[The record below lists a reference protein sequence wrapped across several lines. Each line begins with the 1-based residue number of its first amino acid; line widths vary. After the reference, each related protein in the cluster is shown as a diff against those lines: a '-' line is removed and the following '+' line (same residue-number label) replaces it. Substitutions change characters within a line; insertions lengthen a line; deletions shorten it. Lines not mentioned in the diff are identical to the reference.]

1 MKKLIKISLFHYFP
15 RQFPPFPPF
24 GEGKKSIYLKT
35 IIMYTITIF
44 KGLPFKQECI
54 NPVTG
59 TKYYKIM
66 EYPPFYEDITM
77 AFDII
82 RQEKFKSQ
90 IDLMRTF
97 HDTDKPKYDEL
108 KHKLPICL
116 FTGRYSNF
124 SISGLIES
132 SNLVVIDFDKIPLND
147 MSSQWSII
155 TKDPYTFAAFVSP
168 SGKGYKV
175 VVKVEN
181 NPDNTTHSE
190 YLNALKAYYNSPYW
204 DNNCF
209 GISRACFLSSDPS
222 IYVNWDSWTWTKKIP
237 SSQAT
242 VPSYVPVKI
251 YAPTSE
257 YEKLINF
264 LDGGF
269 DKFPMTPGNRH
280 DSSFRRA
287 RELAEWGIPRD
298 TAFRYLS
305 QFIAPDFG
313 ENELLRQ
320 IRNAYGWV
328 EKRGTFG
335 SKYRKI

>member
-1 MKKLIKISLFHYFP
+1 MFK
-15 RQFPPFPPF
+15 
-24 GEGKKSIYLKT
+24 
-35 IIMYTITIF
+35 ITIF
-44 KGLPFKQECI
+44 QGLPFKQECI

-59 TKYYKIM
+59 IKYYKIM
-66 EYPPFYEDITM
+66 EYPPSHEDISM
-77 AFDII
+77 VFDII
-82 RQEKFKSQ
+82 GQEKLKPQ

-97 HDTDKPKYDEL
+97 HDTDKLKYDEQ

-116 FTGRYSNF
+116 FTGRFSNF
-124 SISGLIES
+124 SNSGLLES
-132 SNLVVIDFDKIPLND
+132 SNLVVIDFDKIPLQD
-147 MSSQWSII
+147 MSTQRDII

-175 VVKVEN
+175 IVKVEN

-190 YLNALKAYYNSPYW
+190 YLNALKVYYNSPYW
-204 DNNCF
+204 DNNCM

-222 IYVNWDSWTWTKKIP
+222 IYINWNSLIWTKKISLSSP
-237 SSQAT
+237 ST
-242 VPSYVPVKI
+242 VPSYVPVKV

-257 YEKLINF
+257 YKKLINF

-269 DKFPMTPGNRH
+269 DKYPMTPGNRH
-280 DSSFRRA
+280 NSSFRRA
-287 RELAEWGIPRD
+287 REIAEWGIPRG

-305 QFIAPDFG
+305 QFLTPDFG
-313 ENELLRQ
+313 KEELLKQ
-320 IRNAYGWV
+320 VMNAYEWV

>member
-1 MKKLIKISLFHYFP
+1 MFK
-15 RQFPPFPPF
+15 
-24 GEGKKSIYLKT
+24 
-35 IIMYTITIF
+35 ITIF

-59 TKYYKIM
+59 IKYYKIM
-66 EYPPFYEDITM
+66 EYPPSHEDISM
-77 AFDII
+77 VFDII
-82 RQEKFKSQ
+82 GQEKLKPQ

-97 HDTDKPKYDEL
+97 HDTDKLKYDEQ

-116 FTGRYSNF
+116 FTGRFSNF
-124 SISGLIES
+124 SNSGLLES
-132 SNLVVIDFDKIPLND
+132 SNLVVIDFDKIPFQD
-147 MSSQWSII
+147 MSTQRDII

-175 VVKVEN
+175 IVKVEN

-190 YLNALKAYYNSPYW
+190 YLNALKVYYNSPYW
-204 DNNCF
+204 DNNCM

-222 IYVNWDSWTWTKKIP
+222 IYINWNSLIWTKKISLSSP
-237 SSQAT
+237 ST
-242 VPSYVPVKI
+242 VPSYIPVRV

-257 YEKLINF
+257 YKKLINF

-269 DKFPMTPGNRH
+269 DKYPMPPGNRH
-280 DSSFRRA
+280 NSSFRRA
-287 RELAEWGIPRD
+287 REIAEWGIPRG

-305 QFIAPDFG
+305 QFLTPDFG
-313 ENELLRQ
+313 KEELLRQ
-320 IRNAYGWV
+320 VRNAYEWV

>member
-1 MKKLIKISLFHYFP
+1 MFK
-15 RQFPPFPPF
+15 
-24 GEGKKSIYLKT
+24 
-35 IIMYTITIF
+35 ITIF

-59 TKYYKIM
+59 IKYYKIM
-66 EYPPFYEDITM
+66 EYPPSHEDISM
-77 AFDII
+77 VFDII
-82 RQEKFKSQ
+82 GQEKLKPQ

-97 HDTDKPKYDEL
+97 HDTDKLKYDEQ

-116 FTGRYSNF
+116 FTGRFSNF
-124 SISGLIES
+124 SNSGLLES
-132 SNLVVIDFDKIPLND
+132 SNLVVIDFDKIPFQD
-147 MSSQWSII
+147 MSTQRDII

-175 VVKVEN
+175 IVKVEN

-190 YLNALKAYYNSPYW
+190 YLNALKVYYNSPYW
-204 DNNCF
+204 DNNCM

-222 IYVNWDSWTWTKKIP
+222 IYINWNSLIWTKKISLSSP
-237 SSQAT
+237 ST
-242 VPSYVPVKI
+242 VPSYIPVRV

-257 YEKLINF
+257 YKKLINF

-269 DKFPMTPGNRH
+269 DKYPMTPGNRH
-280 DSSFRRA
+280 NSSFRRA
-287 RELAEWGIPRD
+287 REIAEWGIPRG

-305 QFIAPDFG
+305 QFLTPDFG
-313 ENELLRQ
+313 KEELLRQ
-320 IRNAYGWV
+320 VRNAYEWV

>member
-1 MKKLIKISLFHYFP
+1 MFK
-15 RQFPPFPPF
+15 
-24 GEGKKSIYLKT
+24 
-35 IIMYTITIF
+35 ITIF

-59 TKYYKIM
+59 IKYYKIM
-66 EYPPFYEDITM
+66 EYPPSHEDISM
-77 AFDII
+77 VFDII
-82 RQEKFKSQ
+82 GQEKLKPE

-97 HDTDKPKYDEL
+97 HDTDKLKYDEQ

-116 FTGRYSNF
+116 FTGRFSNF
-124 SISGLIES
+124 SNSGLLES
-132 SNLVVIDFDKIPLND
+132 SNLVVIDFDKIPFQN
-147 MSSQWSII
+147 MSIQRDII

-175 VVKVEN
+175 IVKVEN
-181 NPDNTTHSE
+181 NTDNTTHSE
-190 YLNALKAYYNSPYW
+190 YLNALKVYYNSPYW
-204 DNNCF
+204 DNNCM

-222 IYVNWDSWTWTKKIP
+222 IYINWNSLIWTKKISLSSP
-237 SSQAT
+237 ST
-242 VPSYVPVKI
+242 VPSYIPVKV

-257 YEKLINF
+257 YKKLINF

-269 DKFPMTPGNRH
+269 DKYPMTPGNRH
-280 DSSFRRA
+280 NSSFRRA
-287 RELAEWGIPRD
+287 REIAEWGIPRD

-305 QFIAPDFG
+305 QFLTPDFG
-313 ENELLRQ
+313 KEELLRQ
-320 IRNAYGWV
+320 VRNAYEWV

>member
-1 MKKLIKISLFHYFP
+1 MSVFHYFP
-15 RQFPPFPPF
+15 RQFPDIPPF
-24 GEGKKSIYLKT
+24 GGGKKSRNFKNI
-35 IIMYTITIF
+35 IIMFKVTIF
-44 KGLPFKQECI
+44 KGLPFKRECI
-54 NPVTG
+54 NPITG
-59 TKYYKIM
+59 IKYYKKM
-66 EYPPFYEDITM
+66 EYPPSYEDITM
-77 AFDII
+77 VFDII
-82 RQEKFKSQ
+82 RQEKFKPQ

-97 HDTDKPKYDEL
+97 HDTDKSKYDEL
-108 KHKLPICL
+108 KRKLPICL

-124 SISGLIES
+124 SNSGLVQS
-132 SNLVVIDFDKIPLND
+132 SNLVVIDFDKIPSND
-147 MSSQWSII
+147 MSNQWSII
-155 TKDPYTFAAFVSP
+155 IKDPYTFAAFVSP

-175 VVKVEN
+175 IVKVEN

-190 YLNALKAYYNSPYW
+190 YLNALKVYYNSPYW

-222 IYVNWDSWTWTKKIP
+222 IYINWNSLIWTKKIP
-237 SSQAT
+237 LSSTA
-242 VPSYVPVKI
+242 VPSYVPVKT

-305 QFIAPDFG
+305 QFVTPDFG
-313 ENELLRQ
+313 KDELLRQ
-320 IRNAYGWV
+320 VRNAYEWV
-328 EKRGTFG
+328 DRKGTFG

>member
-1 MKKLIKISLFHYFP
+1 
-15 RQFPPFPPF
+15 
-24 GEGKKSIYLKT
+24 
-35 IIMYTITIF
+35 MYTITIF

-77 AFDII
+77 VFDII

-181 NPDNTTHSE
+181 NPDNMTHSE

-222 IYVNWDSWTWTKKIP
+222 IYVNWDSWIWTKKIP

-242 VPSYVPVKI
+242 VSSYVPVKI
-251 YAPTSE
+251 YALTSE

-269 DKFPMTPGNRH
+269 EKFPMTPGNRH
-280 DSSFRRA
+280 DSSFKRA
-287 RELAEWGIPRD
+287 RELAEWG
-298 TAFRYLS
+298 Y
-305 QFIAPDFG
+305 
-313 ENELLRQ
+313 
-320 IRNAYGWV
+320 
-328 EKRGTFG
+328 
-335 SKYRKI
+335 

>member
-1 MKKLIKISLFHYFP
+1 MFK
-15 RQFPPFPPF
+15 
-24 GEGKKSIYLKT
+24 
-35 IIMYTITIF
+35 ITIF

-54 NPVTG
+54 NPVAG
-59 TKYYKIM
+59 IKYYKIM
-66 EYPPFYEDITM
+66 EYPPSHEDISM
-77 AFDII
+77 VFDII
-82 RQEKFKSQ
+82 GQEKLKPQ

-97 HDTDKPKYDEL
+97 HDTDKLKYDEQ

-116 FTGRYSNF
+116 FTGRFSNF
-124 SISGLIES
+124 SNSGLLES
-132 SNLVVIDFDKIPLND
+132 SNLVVIDFDKIPFQD
-147 MSSQWSII
+147 MSTQRDII

-175 VVKVEN
+175 IVKVEN

-190 YLNALKAYYNSPYW
+190 YLNALKVYYNSPYW
-204 DNNCF
+204 DNNCM

-222 IYVNWDSWTWTKKIP
+222 IYINWNSLIWTKKISL
-237 SSQAT
+237 SSLSI
-242 VPSYVPVKI
+242 VPSYIPVRV

-257 YEKLINF
+257 YKKLINF

-269 DKFPMTPGNRH
+269 DKYPMTPGNRH
-280 DSSFRRA
+280 NSSFRRA
-287 RELAEWGIPRD
+287 REIAEWGIPRG

-305 QFIAPDFG
+305 QFLTPDFG
-313 ENELLRQ
+313 KEELLKQ
-320 IRNAYGWV
+320 VMNAYEWV

>member
-1 MKKLIKISLFHYFP
+1 MFK
-15 RQFPPFPPF
+15 
-24 GEGKKSIYLKT
+24 
-35 IIMYTITIF
+35 ITIF

-59 TKYYKIM
+59 IKYYKIM
-66 EYPPFYEDITM
+66 EYPPSHEDISM
-77 AFDII
+77 VFDII
-82 RQEKFKSQ
+82 GQEKLKPQ

-97 HDTDKPKYDEL
+97 HDTDKLKYDEQ

-116 FTGRYSNF
+116 FTGRFSNF
-124 SISGLIES
+124 SNSGLLES
-132 SNLVVIDFDKIPLND
+132 SNLVVIDFDKIPLQD
-147 MSSQWSII
+147 MSTQRDII

-175 VVKVEN
+175 IVKVEN

-190 YLNALKAYYNSPYW
+190 YLNALKVYYNSPYW
-204 DNNCF
+204 DNNCM

-222 IYVNWDSWTWTKKIP
+222 IYINWNSLIWTKKISLSSP
-237 SSQAT
+237 ST
-242 VPSYVPVKI
+242 VPSYVPVKV

-257 YEKLINF
+257 YKKLINF

-269 DKFPMTPGNRH
+269 DKYPMTPGNRH
-280 DSSFRRA
+280 NSSFRRA
-287 RELAEWGIPRD
+287 REIAEWGIPRG

-305 QFIAPDFG
+305 QFLTPDFG
-313 ENELLRQ
+313 KEELLRQ
-320 IRNAYGWV
+320 VRNAYEWV

>member
-1 MKKLIKISLFHYFP
+1 MRILLRF
-15 RQFPPFPPF
+15 
-24 GEGKKSIYLKT
+24 
-35 IIMYTITIF
+35 
-44 KGLPFKQECI
+44 
-54 NPVTG
+54 
-59 TKYYKIM
+59 
-66 EYPPFYEDITM
+66 
-77 AFDII
+77 FDII

-97 HDTDKPKYDEL
+97 HDTDKSKYDEL

-124 SISGLIES
+124 SNSGLLQS
-132 SNLVVIDFDKIPLND
+132 SNLVVIDFDKIPSND
-147 MSSQWSII
+147 MSSQWSLI

-175 VVKVEN
+175 IVKVEN
-181 NPDNTTHSE
+181 NPDNATHSE
-190 YLNALKAYYNSPYW
+190 YLNALKVYYNSPYW

-222 IYVNWDSWTWTKKIP
+222 IYINWNSLIWAKKIP
-237 SSQAT
+237 LSSTA
-242 VPSYVPVKI
+242 VPSYVPVKT

-305 QFIAPDFG
+305 QFVTPDFG
-313 ENELLRQ
+313 KDELLRQ
-320 IRNAYGWV
+320 VRNAYEWV
-328 EKRGTFG
+328 NRKGAFG

>member
-1 MKKLIKISLFHYFP
+1 
-15 RQFPPFPPF
+15 
-24 GEGKKSIYLKT
+24 
-35 IIMYTITIF
+35 MYKVTIF

-59 TKYYKIM
+59 NKYYKIM
-66 EYPPFYEDITM
+66 EYSPFHEDITM
-77 AFDII
+77 VFDII
-82 RQEKFKSQ
+82 GQEKLKPQ

-97 HDTDKPKYDEL
+97 HETDKAKYDEL

-124 SISGLIES
+124 SNSGLIES
-132 SNLVVIDFDKIPLND
+132 SNLVVIDFDKIPFLD
-147 MSSQWSII
+147 MSSQWNLI

-175 VVKVEN
+175 IVKVEN
-181 NPDNTTHSE
+181 NPDNMTHSE
-190 YLNALKAYYNSPYW
+190 YLNALKVYYNSPYW

-222 IYVNWDSWTWTKKIP
+222 IYINWESRIWTGRVSLSPSPVTAPIP
-237 SSQAT
+237 TSVKNLA
-242 VPSYVPVKI
+242 PV
-251 YAPTSE
+251 SE

-287 RELAEWGIPRD
+287 RELAEWGIPKD

-305 QFIAPDFG
+305 QFISPDFG
-313 ENELLRQ
+313 EDELLKQ
-320 IRNAYGWV
+320 VRNAYEWV
-328 EKRGTFG
+328 DKRDTFG

>member
-1 MKKLIKISLFHYFP
+1 MFK
-15 RQFPPFPPF
+15 
-24 GEGKKSIYLKT
+24 
-35 IIMYTITIF
+35 ITIF

-59 TKYYKIM
+59 IKYYKIM
-66 EYPPFYEDITM
+66 EYPPSHEDISM
-77 AFDII
+77 VFDII
-82 RQEKFKSQ
+82 GQEKLKPQ

-97 HDTDKPKYDEL
+97 HDTDKLKYDEQ

-116 FTGRYSNF
+116 FTGRFSNF
-124 SISGLIES
+124 SNSGLLES
-132 SNLVVIDFDKIPLND
+132 SNLVVIDFDKIPFQD
-147 MSSQWSII
+147 MSTQRDII

-175 VVKVEN
+175 IVKVEN
-181 NPDNTTHSE
+181 NTDNTTHSE
-190 YLNALKAYYNSPYW
+190 YLNTLKVYYNSPYW
-204 DNNCF
+204 DNNCM

-222 IYVNWDSWTWTKKIP
+222 IYINWNSLIWTKKISLSSP
-237 SSQAT
+237 ST
-242 VPSYVPVKI
+242 VPSYIPVRV

-257 YEKLINF
+257 YKKLINF

-269 DKFPMTPGNRH
+269 DKYPMTPGNRH
-280 DSSFRRA
+280 NSSFRRA
-287 RELAEWGIPRD
+287 REIAEWGIPRD

-305 QFIAPDFG
+305 QFLTPDFG
-313 ENELLRQ
+313 KEELLRQ
-320 IRNAYGWV
+320 VRNAYEWV

>member
-1 MKKLIKISLFHYFP
+1 
-15 RQFPPFPPF
+15 
-24 GEGKKSIYLKT
+24 
-35 IIMYTITIF
+35 MYKVTIF

-59 TKYYKIM
+59 NKYYKIM
-66 EYPPFYEDITM
+66 EYPPFHEDITM
-77 AFDII
+77 VFDII
-82 RQEKFKSQ
+82 GQEKLKPQ

-97 HDTDKPKYDEL
+97 HDTDKSKYDEL

-124 SISGLIES
+124 SNSGLIES
-132 SNLVVIDFDKIPLND
+132 SNLVVIDFDKIPSQD
-147 MSSQWSII
+147 MSYQWSLI
-155 TKDPYTFAAFVSP
+155 TKDPYTFVAFVSP

-175 VVKVEN
+175 VVKVKN
-181 NPDNTTHSE
+181 NPNNTTHSE

-222 IYVNWDSWTWTKKIP
+222 IYINWESQIWTERVSLSPTPITPP
-237 SSQAT
+237 SSVIT
-242 VPSYVPVKI
+242 PVKT
-251 YAPTSE
+251 YAPVSE
-257 YEKLINF
+257 YDKLINF

-305 QFIAPDFG
+305 QFISPDFG
-313 ENELLRQ
+313 EEELSRQ
-320 IRNAYGWV
+320 IGNAYEWV
-328 EKRGTFG
+328 DKRGTFG

>member
-1 MKKLIKISLFHYFP
+1 MFK
-15 RQFPPFPPF
+15 
-24 GEGKKSIYLKT
+24 
-35 IIMYTITIF
+35 ITIF

-59 TKYYKIM
+59 IKYYKIM
-66 EYPPFYEDITM
+66 EYPPSHEDISM
-77 AFDII
+77 VFDII
-82 RQEKFKSQ
+82 GQEKLKPQ

-97 HDTDKPKYDEL
+97 YDTDKLKYDEQ

-116 FTGRYSNF
+116 FTGRFSNF
-124 SISGLIES
+124 SNSGLLES
-132 SNLVVIDFDKIPLND
+132 SNLVVIDFDKIPFQD
-147 MSSQWSII
+147 MSTQRDII

-175 VVKVEN
+175 IVKVEN

-190 YLNALKAYYNSPYW
+190 YLNALKVYYNSPYW
-204 DNNCF
+204 DNNCM

-222 IYVNWDSWTWTKKIP
+222 IYINWNSLIWTKKISLSSP
-237 SSQAT
+237 ST
-242 VPSYVPVKI
+242 VPSYIPVRV

-257 YEKLINF
+257 YKKLINF

-269 DKFPMTPGNRH
+269 DKYPMTPGNRH
-280 DSSFRRA
+280 NSSFRRA
-287 RELAEWGIPRD
+287 REIAEWGIPRG

-305 QFIAPDFG
+305 QFITPDFG
-313 ENELLRQ
+313 KEELLRQ
-320 IRNAYGWV
+320 VMNAYQWV
-328 EKRGTFG
+328 NRKGTFG

>member
-1 MKKLIKISLFHYFP
+1 MFK
-15 RQFPPFPPF
+15 
-24 GEGKKSIYLKT
+24 
-35 IIMYTITIF
+35 ITIF

-59 TKYYKIM
+59 IKYYKIM
-66 EYPPFYEDITM
+66 EYPPSHEDISM
-77 AFDII
+77 VFDII
-82 RQEKFKSQ
+82 GQEKLKPQ

-97 HDTDKPKYDEL
+97 HDTDKLKYDEQ

-116 FTGRYSNF
+116 FTGRFSNF
-124 SISGLIES
+124 SNSGLLES
-132 SNLVVIDFDKIPLND
+132 SNLVVIDFDKIPFQN
-147 MSSQWSII
+147 MSIQRDII

-175 VVKVEN
+175 IVKVEN

-190 YLNALKAYYNSPYW
+190 YLNALKVYYNSPYW
-204 DNNCF
+204 DNNCM

-222 IYVNWDSWTWTKKIP
+222 IYINWNSLIWTKKISLSSP
-237 SSQAT
+237 ST
-242 VPSYVPVKI
+242 VPSYIPVRV

-257 YEKLINF
+257 YKKLINF

-269 DKFPMTPGNRH
+269 DKYPMTPGNRH
-280 DSSFRRA
+280 NSSFRRA
-287 RELAEWGIPRD
+287 REIAEWGIPRG

-305 QFIAPDFG
+305 QFLTPDFG
-313 ENELLRQ
+313 KEELLRQ
-320 IRNAYGWV
+320 VMNAYQWV
-328 EKRGTFG
+328 NRKGTFG

>member
-1 MKKLIKISLFHYFP
+1 MFK
-15 RQFPPFPPF
+15 
-24 GEGKKSIYLKT
+24 
-35 IIMYTITIF
+35 ITIF

-59 TKYYKIM
+59 IKYYKIM
-66 EYPPFYEDITM
+66 EYPPSHEDISM
-77 AFDII
+77 VFDII
-82 RQEKFKSQ
+82 GQEKLKPQ

-97 HDTDKPKYDEL
+97 HDTDKLKYDEQ

-116 FTGRYSNF
+116 FTGRFSNF
-124 SISGLIES
+124 SNSGLLES
-132 SNLVVIDFDKIPLND
+132 SNLVVIDFDKIPFQD
-147 MSSQWSII
+147 MSTQRDII

-175 VVKVEN
+175 IVKVEN

-190 YLNALKAYYNSPYW
+190 YLNALKVYYNSPYW
-204 DNNCF
+204 DNNCM

-222 IYVNWDSWTWTKKIP
+222 IYINWNSLIWTKKISL
-237 SSQAT
+237 SSLSI
-242 VPSYVPVKI
+242 VPSYIPVRV

-257 YEKLINF
+257 YKKLINF

-269 DKFPMTPGNRH
+269 DKYPMTPGNRH
-280 DSSFRRA
+280 NSSFRRA
-287 RELAEWGIPRD
+287 REIAEWGIPRG

-305 QFIAPDFG
+305 QFLTPDFG
-313 ENELLRQ
+313 KEELLKQ
-320 IRNAYGWV
+320 VMNAYEWV

>member
-1 MKKLIKISLFHYFP
+1 MFK
-15 RQFPPFPPF
+15 
-24 GEGKKSIYLKT
+24 
-35 IIMYTITIF
+35 ITIF

-59 TKYYKIM
+59 IKYYKIM
-66 EYPPFYEDITM
+66 EYPPSHEDISM
-77 AFDII
+77 VFDII
-82 RQEKFKSQ
+82 GQEKLKPQ

-97 HDTDKPKYDEL
+97 HDTDKLKYDEQ

-116 FTGRYSNF
+116 FTGRFSNF
-124 SISGLIES
+124 SNSGLLES
-132 SNLVVIDFDKIPLND
+132 SNLVVIDFDKIPFQD
-147 MSSQWSII
+147 MSTQRDII

-175 VVKVEN
+175 IVKVEN

-190 YLNALKAYYNSPYW
+190 YLNALKVYYNSPYW
-204 DNNCF
+204 DNNCM

-222 IYVNWDSWTWTKKIP
+222 IYINWNSLIWTKKISLSSP
-237 SSQAT
+237 STA
-242 VPSYVPVKI
+242 PSYIPVKV

-257 YEKLINF
+257 YKKLINF

-269 DKFPMTPGNRH
+269 DKYPMTPGNRH
-280 DSSFRRA
+280 NSSFRRA
-287 RELAEWGIPRD
+287 REIAEWGIPRG

-305 QFIAPDFG
+305 QFLTPDFG
-313 ENELLRQ
+313 KEELLRQ
-320 IRNAYGWV
+320 VRNAYEWV

>member
-1 MKKLIKISLFHYFP
+1 MFK
-15 RQFPPFPPF
+15 
-24 GEGKKSIYLKT
+24 
-35 IIMYTITIF
+35 ITIF
-44 KGLPFKQECI
+44 QGLPFKQECI

-59 TKYYKIM
+59 IKYYKIM
-66 EYPPFYEDITM
+66 EYPPSHEDISM
-77 AFDII
+77 VFDII
-82 RQEKFKSQ
+82 GQEKLKPQ

-97 HDTDKPKYDEL
+97 HDTDKLKYDEQ

-116 FTGRYSNF
+116 FTGRFSNF
-124 SISGLIES
+124 SNSGLLES
-132 SNLVVIDFDKIPLND
+132 SNLVVIDFDKIPFQD
-147 MSSQWSII
+147 MSTQRDII

-175 VVKVEN
+175 IVKVEN

-190 YLNALKAYYNSPYW
+190 YLNALKVYYNSPYW
-204 DNNCF
+204 DNNCM

-222 IYVNWDSWTWTKKIP
+222 IYINWNSLIWTKKISL
-237 SSQAT
+237 SSLSI
-242 VPSYVPVKI
+242 VPSYIPVRV

-257 YEKLINF
+257 YKKLINF

-269 DKFPMTPGNRH
+269 DKYPMTPGNRH
-280 DSSFRRA
+280 NSSFRRA
-287 RELAEWGIPRD
+287 REIAEWGIPRG

-305 QFIAPDFG
+305 QFLTPDFG
-313 ENELLRQ
+313 KEELLKQ
-320 IRNAYGWV
+320 VMNAYEWV

>member
-1 MKKLIKISLFHYFP
+1 
-15 RQFPPFPPF
+15 
-24 GEGKKSIYLKT
+24 
-35 IIMYTITIF
+35 MYKITIF

-59 TKYYKIM
+59 NKFYKTM
-66 EYPPFYEDITM
+66 EYPPFHEDITM
-77 AFDII
+77 VFDII
-82 RQEKFKSQ
+82 GQEKLKPQ

-97 HDTDKPKYDEL
+97 HDTDKSKYDEL

-124 SISGLIES
+124 SNSGLIES
-132 SNLVVIDFDKIPLND
+132 SNLVVIDFDKIPSQD
-147 MSSQWSII
+147 MSPQWNII

-175 VVKVEN
+175 VVKVKN
-181 NPDNTTHSE
+181 NPNNTTHSE

-222 IYVNWDSWTWTKKIP
+222 IYINWESLIWTGRVSLSPSPVSSPIIHHVN
-237 SSQAT
+237 A
-242 VPSYVPVKI
+242 
-251 YAPTSE
+251 YAPVSDIG
-257 YEKLINF
+257 KLITF
-264 LDGGF
+264 LNGGF

-287 RELAEWGIPRD
+287 RELAEWGIPIE
-298 TAFRYLS
+298 TAFQYLS
-305 QFIAPDFG
+305 RFIALDFG
-313 ENELLRQ
+313 EEELSRQ
-320 IRNAYGWV
+320 VRNAYEWV
-328 EKRGTFG
+328 DRKGTFG

>member
-1 MKKLIKISLFHYFP
+1 MFK
-15 RQFPPFPPF
+15 
-24 GEGKKSIYLKT
+24 
-35 IIMYTITIF
+35 ITIF

-59 TKYYKIM
+59 IKYYKIM
-66 EYPPFYEDITM
+66 EYPPFHEDISTV
-77 AFDII
+77 FDII
-82 RQEKFKSQ
+82 GQEKLKPE

-97 HDTDKPKYDEL
+97 HDTDKLKYDEQ

-116 FTGRYSNF
+116 FTGRFSNF
-124 SISGLIES
+124 SNSGLLES
-132 SNLVVIDFDKIPLND
+132 SNLVVIDFDKIPFQD
-147 MSSQWSII
+147 MSTQRDII

-175 VVKVEN
+175 IVKVEN

-190 YLNALKAYYNSPYW
+190 YLNALKVYYNSPYW
-204 DNNCF
+204 DNNCM

-222 IYVNWDSWTWTKKIP
+222 IYINWNSLIWTKKISLSSP
-237 SSQAT
+237 ST
-242 VPSYVPVKI
+242 VPSYVPVKV

-269 DKFPMTPGNRH
+269 DKYPMTPGNRH
-280 DSSFRRA
+280 NSSFRRA
-287 RELAEWGIPRD
+287 REIAEWGIPRG

-305 QFIAPDFG
+305 QFITPDFG
-313 ENELLRQ
+313 QEELLRQ
-320 IRNAYGWV
+320 VMNAYQWV
-328 EKRGTFG
+328 NRKGTFG

>member
-1 MKKLIKISLFHYFP
+1 MFKV
-15 RQFPPFPPF
+15 
-24 GEGKKSIYLKT
+24 
-35 IIMYTITIF
+35 TIF

-54 NPVTG
+54 DPVTG
-59 TKYYKIM
+59 IKYYKIM
-66 EYPPFYEDITM
+66 EYPPFHEDITLV
-77 AFDII
+77 FDII
-82 RQEKFKSQ
+82 GQEKLKPQ

-97 HDTDKPKYDEL
+97 HDTDKLKYDEL

-124 SISGLIES
+124 SNSGLLES
-132 SNLVVIDFDKIPLND
+132 SNLVVIDFDKIPFQD
-147 MSSQWSII
+147 MSTQWNLI
-155 TKDPYTFAAFVSP
+155 TKDPYTFAAFISP

-190 YLNALKAYYNSPYW
+190 YLNALKVHYNSPYW

-222 IYVNWDSWTWTKKIP
+222 IYINWNSRTWTKKISLSSLSIVPSP
-237 SSQAT
+237 SS
-242 VPSYVPVKI
+242 VPVKI

-257 YEKLINF
+257 YEELINF
-264 LDGGF
+264 LDSGF

-305 QFIAPDFG
+305 QFITPDFG
-313 ENELLRQ
+313 KEELSRQ
-320 IRNAYGWV
+320 VRNAYEWINR
-328 EKRGTFG
+328 KGTFG

>member
-1 MKKLIKISLFHYFP
+1 MFK
-15 RQFPPFPPF
+15 
-24 GEGKKSIYLKT
+24 
-35 IIMYTITIF
+35 ITIF

-59 TKYYKIM
+59 IKYYKIM
-66 EYPPFYEDITM
+66 EYPPFHEDISM
-77 AFDII
+77 VFDII
-82 RQEKFKSQ
+82 RQEKLKPE

-97 HDTDKPKYDEL
+97 HDTDKLKYDEQ

-116 FTGRYSNF
+116 FTGRFSNF
-124 SISGLIES
+124 SNSGLLES
-132 SNLVVIDFDKIPLND
+132 SNLVVIDFDKIPFQD
-147 MSSQWSII
+147 MSTQRDII

-175 VVKVEN
+175 IVKVEN

-190 YLNALKAYYNSPYW
+190 YLNALKVYYNSPYW
-204 DNNCF
+204 DNNCM

-222 IYVNWDSWTWTKKIP
+222 IYINWNSLIWTKKISLSSP
-237 SSQAT
+237 STA
-242 VPSYVPVKI
+242 PSYIPVKV

-257 YEKLINF
+257 YKKLINF

-269 DKFPMTPGNRH
+269 DKYPMTPGNRH
-280 DSSFRRA
+280 NSSFRRA
-287 RELAEWGIPRD
+287 REIAEWGIPRG

-305 QFIAPDFG
+305 QFLTPDFG
-313 ENELLRQ
+313 KEELLRQ
-320 IRNAYGWV
+320 VRNAYEWV

>member
-1 MKKLIKISLFHYFP
+1 
-15 RQFPPFPPF
+15 
-24 GEGKKSIYLKT
+24 
-35 IIMYTITIF
+35 
-44 KGLPFKQECI
+44 
-54 NPVTG
+54 
-59 TKYYKIM
+59 M

-77 AFDII
+77 VFDII

-97 HDTDKPKYDEL
+97 HDTDKSKYDEL

-116 FTGRYSNF
+116 VTGRYSNF

-181 NPDNTTHSE
+181 NPDNMTHSE

-209 GISRACFLSSDPS
+209 GISRACFISSDPS
-222 IYVNWDSWTWTKKIP
+222 IYVNWDSWIWTKKIP

-280 DSSFRRA
+280 DSSFRRT

-320 IRNAYGWV
+320 VRNAYGWV

>member
-1 MKKLIKISLFHYFP
+1 MFK
-15 RQFPPFPPF
+15 
-24 GEGKKSIYLKT
+24 
-35 IIMYTITIF
+35 ITIF

-59 TKYYKIM
+59 IKYYKIM
-66 EYPPFYEDITM
+66 EYPPFHEDISTV
-77 AFDII
+77 FDII
-82 RQEKFKSQ
+82 GQEKLKPQ

-97 HDTDKPKYDEL
+97 HDTDKLKYDEQ

-116 FTGRYSNF
+116 FTGRFSNF
-124 SISGLIES
+124 SNSGLLES
-132 SNLVVIDFDKIPLND
+132 SNLVVIDFDKIPFQD
-147 MSSQWSII
+147 MSTQRNII

-175 VVKVEN
+175 IVKVEN

-190 YLNALKAYYNSPYW
+190 YLNALKVYYNSPYW
-204 DNNCF
+204 DNNCM

-222 IYVNWDSWTWTKKIP
+222 IYINWNSLIWTKKISLSSP
-237 SSQAT
+237 ST
-242 VPSYVPVKI
+242 VPSYIPVRV

-257 YEKLINF
+257 YKKLINF

-269 DKFPMTPGNRH
+269 DKYPMTPGNRH
-280 DSSFRRA
+280 NSSFRRA
-287 RELAEWGIPRD
+287 REIAEWGIPRD

-305 QFIAPDFG
+305 QFLTPDFG
-313 ENELLRQ
+313 KEELLRQ
-320 IRNAYGWV
+320 VRNAYEWV

>member
-1 MKKLIKISLFHYFP
+1 MFKV
-15 RQFPPFPPF
+15 
-24 GEGKKSIYLKT
+24 
-35 IIMYTITIF
+35 TIF

-59 TKYYKIM
+59 IKYYKIM
-66 EYPPFYEDITM
+66 EYPPFHEDISM
-77 AFDII
+77 VFDII
-82 RQEKFKSQ
+82 GQEKLKPQ

-97 HDTDKPKYDEL
+97 YDTDKLKYDEQ

-116 FTGRYSNF
+116 FTGRFSNF
-124 SISGLIES
+124 SNSGLLES
-132 SNLVVIDFDKIPLND
+132 SNLVVIDFDKIPFQD
-147 MSSQWSII
+147 MSTQRDII

-175 VVKVEN
+175 IVKVEN

-190 YLNALKAYYNSPYW
+190 YLNALKVYYNSPYW
-204 DNNCF
+204 DNNCM

-222 IYVNWDSWTWTKKIP
+222 IYINWNSLIWTKKISLSSP
-237 SSQAT
+237 ST
-242 VPSYVPVKI
+242 VPSYIPVRV

-257 YEKLINF
+257 YKKLINF

-269 DKFPMTPGNRH
+269 DKYPMTPGNRH
-280 DSSFRRA
+280 NSSFRRA
-287 RELAEWGIPRD
+287 REIAEWGIPRG

-305 QFIAPDFG
+305 QFLTPDFG
-313 ENELLRQ
+313 KEELLKQ
-320 IRNAYGWV
+320 VMNAYEWV

>member
-1 MKKLIKISLFHYFP
+1 MFK
-15 RQFPPFPPF
+15 
-24 GEGKKSIYLKT
+24 
-35 IIMYTITIF
+35 ITIF

-59 TKYYKIM
+59 IKYYKIM
-66 EYPPFYEDITM
+66 EYPPSHEDISM
-77 AFDII
+77 VFDII
-82 RQEKFKSQ
+82 GQEKLKPQ

-97 HDTDKPKYDEL
+97 HDTDKLKYDEQ

-116 FTGRYSNF
+116 FTGRFSNF
-124 SISGLIES
+124 SNSGLLES
-132 SNLVVIDFDKIPLND
+132 SNLVVIDFDKIPFQD
-147 MSSQWSII
+147 MSTQRDII

-175 VVKVEN
+175 IVKVEN

-190 YLNALKAYYNSPYW
+190 YLNALKVYYNSPYW
-204 DNNCF
+204 DNNCM

-222 IYVNWDSWTWTKKIP
+222 IYINWNSLIWTKKISLSTP
-237 SSQAT
+237 ST
-242 VPSYVPVKI
+242 VPSYIPVKV

-269 DKFPMTPGNRH
+269 DKYPMTPGNRH
-280 DSSFRRA
+280 NSSFRRA
-287 RELAEWGIPRD
+287 REIAEWGIPRG

-305 QFIAPDFG
+305 QFLTPDFG
-313 ENELLRQ
+313 KEELLKQ
-320 IRNAYGWV
+320 VMNAYEWV

>member
-1 MKKLIKISLFHYFP
+1 M
-15 RQFPPFPPF
+15 
-24 GEGKKSIYLKT
+24 LKVT
-35 IIMYTITIF
+35 LF
-44 KGLPFKQECI
+44 KGLPFKRECI
-54 NPVTG
+54 NPVTSI
-59 TKYYKIM
+59 KYYKIM
-66 EYPPFYEDITM
+66 EYPPFYEDITTV
-77 AFDII
+77 FDII

-97 HDTDKPKYDEL
+97 HDTDKSKYDEL

-124 SISGLIES
+124 SNSGLLQS
-132 SNLVVIDFDKIPLND
+132 SNLVVIDFDKIPSND
-147 MSSQWSII
+147 MSSQWSLI

-175 VVKVEN
+175 IVKVEN
-181 NPDNTTHSE
+181 NPDNATHSE
-190 YLNALKAYYNSPYW
+190 YLNALKVYYNSPYW

-222 IYVNWDSWTWTKKIP
+222 IYINWNSLIWAKKIP
-237 SSQAT
+237 LSSTA
-242 VPSYVPVKI
+242 VPSYVPVKT

-305 QFIAPDFG
+305 QFVTPDFG
-313 ENELLRQ
+313 KDELLRQ
-320 IRNAYGWV
+320 VRNAYEWV
-328 EKRGTFG
+328 NRKGAFG

>member
-1 MKKLIKISLFHYFP
+1 M
-15 RQFPPFPPF
+15 
-24 GEGKKSIYLKT
+24 LKVT
-35 IIMYTITIF
+35 LF
-44 KGLPFKQECI
+44 KGLPFKRECI
-54 NPVTG
+54 NPVTSI
-59 TKYYKIM
+59 KYYKIM
-66 EYPPFYEDITM
+66 EYPPFYEDITTV
-77 AFDII
+77 FDII

-97 HDTDKPKYDEL
+97 HDTDKSKYDEL

-124 SISGLIES
+124 SNSGLLQS
-132 SNLVVIDFDKIPLND
+132 SNLVVIDFDKIPSND
-147 MSSQWSII
+147 MSSQWSLI

-175 VVKVEN
+175 IVKVEN
-181 NPDNTTHSE
+181 NPDNATHSE
-190 YLNALKAYYNSPYW
+190 YLNALKVYYNSPYW

-222 IYVNWDSWTWTKKIP
+222 IYINWNSLIWAKKIP
-237 SSQAT
+237 LSSTA
-242 VPSYVPVKI
+242 VPSYVPVKT

-305 QFIAPDFG
+305 QFVTPDFG
-313 ENELLRQ
+313 KDELLRQ
-320 IRNAYGWV
+320 VRNAYEWV
-328 EKRGTFG
+328 NRKGTFG

>member
-1 MKKLIKISLFHYFP
+1 
-15 RQFPPFPPF
+15 
-24 GEGKKSIYLKT
+24 
-35 IIMYTITIF
+35 
-44 KGLPFKQECI
+44 
-54 NPVTG
+54 
-59 TKYYKIM
+59 
-66 EYPPFYEDITM
+66 
-77 AFDII
+77 
-82 RQEKFKSQ
+82 
-90 IDLMRTF
+90 
-97 HDTDKPKYDEL
+97 
-108 KHKLPICL
+108 
-116 FTGRYSNF
+116 
-124 SISGLIES
+124 
-132 SNLVVIDFDKIPLND
+132 

-155 TKDPYTFAAFVSP
+155 SKDPYTFAAFISP

-181 NPDNTTHSE
+181 NPDNMTHSE

-222 IYVNWDSWTWTKKIP
+222 IYVNWDSWTWTKRIP

-305 QFIAPDFG
+305 QFITSDFR
-313 ENELLRQ
+313 EDELLRQ
-320 IRNAYGWV
+320 VRNAYGWV

>member
-1 MKKLIKISLFHYFP
+1 M
-15 RQFPPFPPF
+15 
-24 GEGKKSIYLKT
+24 LKVT
-35 IIMYTITIF
+35 LF
-44 KGLPFKQECI
+44 KGLPFKRECI
-54 NPVTG
+54 NPVTSI
-59 TKYYKIM
+59 KYYKIM
-66 EYPPFYEDITM
+66 EYPPFYEDITTV
-77 AFDII
+77 FDII

-97 HDTDKPKYDEL
+97 HDTDKSKYDEL

-124 SISGLIES
+124 SNSGLLQS
-132 SNLVVIDFDKIPLND
+132 SNLIVIDFDKIPSND
-147 MSSQWSII
+147 MSSQWSLI

-175 VVKVEN
+175 IVKVEN
-181 NPDNTTHSE
+181 NPDNATHSE
-190 YLNALKAYYNSPYW
+190 YLNALKVYYNSPYW

-222 IYVNWDSWTWTKKIP
+222 IYINWNSLIWAKKIP
-237 SSQAT
+237 LSSTA
-242 VPSYVPVKI
+242 VPSYVPVKT

-305 QFIAPDFG
+305 QFVTPDFG
-313 ENELLRQ
+313 KDELLRQ
-320 IRNAYGWV
+320 VRNAYEWV
-328 EKRGTFG
+328 NRKGTFG

>member
-1 MKKLIKISLFHYFP
+1 MFK
-15 RQFPPFPPF
+15 
-24 GEGKKSIYLKT
+24 
-35 IIMYTITIF
+35 ITIF
-44 KGLPFKQECI
+44 QGLPFKQECI

-59 TKYYKIM
+59 IKYYKIM
-66 EYPPFYEDITM
+66 EYPPSHEDISM
-77 AFDII
+77 VFDII
-82 RQEKFKSQ
+82 GQEKLKPQ

-97 HDTDKPKYDEL
+97 HDTDKLKYDEQ

-116 FTGRYSNF
+116 FTGRFSNF
-124 SISGLIES
+124 SNSGLLES
-132 SNLVVIDFDKIPLND
+132 SNLVVIDFDKIPLQD
-147 MSSQWSII
+147 MSTQRDII

-175 VVKVEN
+175 IVKVEN

-190 YLNALKAYYNSPYW
+190 YLNALKVYYNSPYW
-204 DNNCF
+204 DNNCM

-222 IYVNWDSWTWTKKIP
+222 IYINWNSLIWTKKISL
-237 SSQAT
+237 SSLSI
-242 VPSYVPVKI
+242 VPSYIPVRV

-257 YEKLINF
+257 YKKLINF

-269 DKFPMTPGNRH
+269 DKYPMTPGNRH
-280 DSSFRRA
+280 NSSFRRA
-287 RELAEWGIPRD
+287 REIAEWGIPRG

-305 QFIAPDFG
+305 QFLTPDFG
-313 ENELLRQ
+313 KEELLKQ
-320 IRNAYGWV
+320 VMNAYEWV

>member
-1 MKKLIKISLFHYFP
+1 MFK
-15 RQFPPFPPF
+15 
-24 GEGKKSIYLKT
+24 
-35 IIMYTITIF
+35 ITIF

-59 TKYYKIM
+59 IKYYKIM
-66 EYPPFYEDITM
+66 EYPPSHEDISM
-77 AFDII
+77 VFDII
-82 RQEKFKSQ
+82 GQEKLKPE

-97 HDTDKPKYDEL
+97 HDTDKLKYDEQ

-116 FTGRYSNF
+116 FTGRFSNF
-124 SISGLIES
+124 SNSGLLES
-132 SNLVVIDFDKIPLND
+132 SNLVVIDFDKIPFQN
-147 MSSQWSII
+147 MSIQRDII

-175 VVKVEN
+175 IVKVEN

-190 YLNALKAYYNSPYW
+190 YLNALKVYYNSPYW
-204 DNNCF
+204 DNNCM

-222 IYVNWDSWTWTKKIP
+222 IYINWNSLIWTKKISLSSP
-237 SSQAT
+237 ST
-242 VPSYVPVKI
+242 VPSYIPVRV

-257 YEKLINF
+257 YKKLINF

-269 DKFPMTPGNRH
+269 DKYPMTPGNRH
-280 DSSFRRA
+280 NSSFRRA
-287 RELAEWGIPRD
+287 REIAEWGIPRG

-305 QFIAPDFG
+305 QFLTPDFG
-313 ENELLRQ
+313 KEELLRQ
-320 IRNAYGWV
+320 VRNAYEWV
-328 EKRGTFG
+328 DRKGTFG

>member
-1 MKKLIKISLFHYFP
+1 MFKV
-15 RQFPPFPPF
+15 
-24 GEGKKSIYLKT
+24 
-35 IIMYTITIF
+35 TIF

-54 NPVTG
+54 NPITG
-59 TKYYKIM
+59 IKYYKKM
-66 EYPPFYEDITM
+66 EYPPSYEDITM
-77 AFDII
+77 VFDII
-82 RQEKFKSQ
+82 RQEKFKPQ

-97 HDTDKPKYDEL
+97 HDTDKSKYDEL
-108 KHKLPICL
+108 KRKLPICL

-124 SISGLIES
+124 SNSGLVQS
-132 SNLVVIDFDKIPLND
+132 SNLVVIDFDKIPSND
-147 MSSQWSII
+147 MSNQWSII
-155 TKDPYTFAAFVSP
+155 IKDPYTFAAFVSP

-175 VVKVEN
+175 IVKVEN

-190 YLNALKAYYNSPYW
+190 YLNALKVYYNSPYW

-222 IYVNWDSWTWTKKIP
+222 IYINWNSLIWTKKISL
-237 SSQAT
+237 SSTA
-242 VPSYVPVKI
+242 VPSYVPVKT

-305 QFIAPDFG
+305 QFVTPDFG
-313 ENELLRQ
+313 KDELLRQ
-320 IRNAYGWV
+320 VRNAYEWV
-328 EKRGTFG
+328 DRKGTFG

>member
-1 MKKLIKISLFHYFP
+1 MFK
-15 RQFPPFPPF
+15 
-24 GEGKKSIYLKT
+24 
-35 IIMYTITIF
+35 ITIF
-44 KGLPFKQECI
+44 QGLPFKQECI

-59 TKYYKIM
+59 IKYYKIM
-66 EYPPFYEDITM
+66 EYPPSHEDISM
-77 AFDII
+77 VFDII
-82 RQEKFKSQ
+82 GQEKLKPQ

-97 HDTDKPKYDEL
+97 HDTDKLKYDEQ

-116 FTGRYSNF
+116 FTGRFSNF
-124 SISGLIES
+124 SNSGPLES
-132 SNLVVIDFDKIPLND
+132 SNLVVIDFDKIPFQD
-147 MSSQWSII
+147 MSTQRDII

-175 VVKVEN
+175 IVKVEN

-190 YLNALKAYYNSPYW
+190 YLNALKVYYNSPYW
-204 DNNCF
+204 DNNCM

-222 IYVNWDSWTWTKKIP
+222 IYINWNSLIWTKKISL
-237 SSQAT
+237 SSLSI
-242 VPSYVPVKI
+242 VPSYIPVRV

-257 YEKLINF
+257 YKKLINF

-269 DKFPMTPGNRH
+269 DKYPMTPGNRH
-280 DSSFRRA
+280 NSSFRRA
-287 RELAEWGIPRD
+287 REIAEWGIPRG

-305 QFIAPDFG
+305 QFLTPDFG
-313 ENELLRQ
+313 KEELLKQ
-320 IRNAYGWV
+320 VMNAYEWV